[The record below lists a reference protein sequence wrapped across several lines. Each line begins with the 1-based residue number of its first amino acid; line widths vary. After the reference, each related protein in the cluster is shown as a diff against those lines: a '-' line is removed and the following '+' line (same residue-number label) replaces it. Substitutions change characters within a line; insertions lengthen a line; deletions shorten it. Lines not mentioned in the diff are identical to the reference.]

1 MKHYAEQ
8 DIERLIASIEHADE
22 VEILEFDFKPVFA
35 ALRRIAELE
44 ARILNLDE
52 YNNSAMDMVRDQAV
66 RICELYDDLKT
77 AKADAIEDMITHLK
91 CRFTLTTK
99 SKRIIDY
106 ANSLTGEE

>member
-1 MKHYAEQ
+1 MDNEHRMHKLRNGSDTAKWA
-8 DIERLIASIEHADE
+8 AS
-22 VEILEFDFKPVFA
+22 
-35 ALRRIAELE
+35 RIAELE
-44 ARILNLDE
+44 AQLR
-52 YNNSAMDMVRDQAV
+52 
-66 RICELYDDLKT
+66 T